1 MAEHHVSFEVS
12 APPAEVF
19 AYVSELANLTEWDS
33 SVRSVELA
41 HDTGPALGRRF
52 DVVVGFYGRELEAV
66 YEINRFDCDSAI
78 GWSIDGKATGTAAI
92 TLTETAARGTRVDH
106 RLRINLKGFARL
118 LDRGLGVALEGIGEN
133 IERGLTR
140 RF

>member
-1 MAEHHVSFEVS
+1 MSFEVS

-19 AYVSELANLTEWDS
+19 AYISELSNLSEWDS

-66 YEINRFDCDSAI
+66 YEINRFEADAAV
-78 GWSIDGKATGTAAI
+78 GWSIEGKASGTAAI
-92 TLTETAARGTRVDH
+92 TLTETAVGTRVDH

>member
-19 AYVSELANLTEWDS
+19 AYISELSNLSEWDS

-66 YEINRFDCDSAI
+66 YEINRFEADAAV
-78 GWSIDGKATGTAAI
+78 GWSIEGKASGTAAI
-92 TLTETAARGTRVDH
+92 TLTETAVGTRVDH

-118 LDRGLGVALEGIGEN
+118 LDRGLGVALEGISEN